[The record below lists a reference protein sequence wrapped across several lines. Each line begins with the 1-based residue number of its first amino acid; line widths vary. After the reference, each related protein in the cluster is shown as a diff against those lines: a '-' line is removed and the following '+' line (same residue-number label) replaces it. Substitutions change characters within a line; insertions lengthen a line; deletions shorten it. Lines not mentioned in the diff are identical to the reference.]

1 MAEIRS
7 NPGMHLTSGH
17 RLARNTVW
25 NLVGTGAPMV
35 VAFFCIPLLIKGLG
49 TDRFGVLTLVWALI
63 GYATLFDLGLGR
75 ALTQLVATKLGSGED
90 HEVPALVW
98 TSLLMMLLLG
108 VIGALVITLLAPWLV
123 NHAL

>member
-49 TDRFGVLTLVWALI
+49 TDRFGIVTLVWALI

-75 ALTQLVATKLGSGED
+75 ALTQLVAQKLGSGKNED
-90 HEVPALVW
+90 VPALLW
-98 TSLLMMLLLG
+98 TSSALLIVFGLLG
-108 VIGALVITLLAPWLV
+108 SLVVALLAPWL
-123 NHAL
+123 